1 MSRALDHRSRF
12 QVLGQATASP
22 KGKSLSSPPGLT
34 HQERTEKK
42 YPLFS
47 LDSALA
53 LYLST
58 LFMDVWLRRL
68 AGALERETCPP
79 LPSSLQPCFLSHSMA
94 VHRAIGRRQTTLLPL
109 QTGRLQH
116 VQNPGVSLL
125 PSVLGWVQ
133 HLTAANVKPPAA
145 PF

>member
-1 MSRALDHRSRF
+1 MSRTLDHRSRF
-12 QVLGQATASP
+12 QALGQATASP
-22 KGKSLSSPPGLT
+22 MGKSLSSPPGLSR
-34 HQERTEKK
+34 HERTEKK

-53 LYLST
+53 LYLSAP
-58 LFMDVWLRRL
+58 FMDVWLSRL

-79 LPSSLQPCFLSHSMA
+79 SLSSLQPCFLSHSVA
-94 VHRAIGRRQTTLLPL
+94 VYRAIGRKQITLLPL
-109 QTGRLQH
+109 QTGRLRH